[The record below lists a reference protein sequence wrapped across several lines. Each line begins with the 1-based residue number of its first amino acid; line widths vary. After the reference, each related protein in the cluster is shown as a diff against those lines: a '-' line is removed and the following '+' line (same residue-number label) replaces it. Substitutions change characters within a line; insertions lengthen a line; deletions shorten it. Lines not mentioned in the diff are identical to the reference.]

1 METKGIEM
9 EQRAIEVRKTGSL
22 AEYAMGVQDIL
33 KMTALTQQIMAA
45 VMVDGEHFGIIPGTS
60 GKKSLLKPGAEKLS
74 MVFGL
79 SNKFDVTI
87 ENLPGGHREYR
98 IICSVFDR
106 AGNPRGQGVG
116 SASTME
122 SKHRYRGA
130 GGKACPSCGAMA
142 CKASKR
148 EYGGGYY
155 CDPKSGGCNAKY
167 KASTTEAKA
176 MDSLPAL
183 KTENLDPADQWNT
196 CFKMAAKRA
205 QVAAILTATA
215 ASDCFVQ
222 DLDDLEHQIKEGDPE
237 TRPADAKAPK
247 TKPEAPKADPQPT
260 TPASSPKEEAPK
272 TNGNGKTPNQAF
284 AAAKKLY
291 DLLPRETRGEIMK
304 RLCSCFGAPDAKSI
318 HPEHLDEFG
327 TTSEA
332 LANKLD
338 NESLDA
344 MLADLEAFEKAV
356 ATGTGHQG

>member
-1 METKGIEM
+1 MTEEM
-9 EQRAIEVRKTGSL
+9 IMALEAQKPTSL
-22 AEYAMGVQDIL
+22 VDHAMQVQDLL
-33 KMTALTQQIMAA
+33 KVTALVQQVRAA
-45 VMVDGEHFGIIPGTS
+45 VMVDGEHYGVIPGTS

-98 IICSVFDR
+98 IVCSVFDR

-122 SKHRYRGA
+122 SKHRYRGV
-130 GGKACPSCGAMA
+130 GGKACPSCGEMC
-142 CKASKR
+142 CKPSKK

-167 KASTTEAKA
+167 KASTPEAKA
-176 MDSLPAL
+176 LDSLPAL
-183 KTENLDPADQWNT
+183 KTENMDPADQWNT

-222 DLDDLEHQIKEGDPE
+222 DLDDLEHQIKDGEPE

-247 TKPEAPKADPQPT
+247 GEAKGPKSDPK
-260 TPASSPKEEAPK
+260 TPAATMAPSAPKEEAP
-272 TNGNGKTPNQAF
+272 NANGKTVHHAF
-284 AAAKKLY
+284 ASAKRLY
-291 DLLPRETRGEIMK
+291 DILPRDTRGEVMK
-304 RLCSCFGAPDAKSI
+304 RLCQCFGAPDAKSI
-318 HPEHLDEFG
+318 HPENLDEFG
-327 TTSEA
+327 TTSESLAKA
-332 LANKLD
+332 LQERSVD
-338 NESLDA
+338 G
-344 MLADLEAFEKAV
+344 MLADLAAFETAV
-356 ATGTGHQG
+356 ATATGNQG